1 MFPLQAR
8 WPVGCQEKE
17 CVHLSEQDM
26 PPSVSYSQFTQILP
40 NFLARFGEPLAS
52 FLTVLSCFIQDEME
66 KKDITPLNLMSQG
79 ATELSNE
86 DAPNWERILR
96 GDPPDQPHHF
106 TKERDEQMRGVLRDA
121 LKDILDSDNEIEE
134 MRRLAEEHAWAEYPY
149 DPNYL
154 PPLLPP
160 KPPFGEN
167 DDDDDDDDDDEWVLR
182 PPGGG
187 KREGAGNPLEL
198 TISGELLTILETME
212 AQGIVLPHYTS
223 PQDLLNKLVLYQWS
237 VSPVLSWRSIGA
249 SVIPVAPT

>member
-1 MFPLQAR
+1 
-8 WPVGCQEKE
+8 
-17 CVHLSEQDM
+17 M

-66 KKDITPLNLMSQG
+66 KKDITTLNLMSHG

-121 LKDILDSDNEIEE
+121 LKDILESDNEIEE
-134 MRRLAEEHAWAEYPY
+134 MRRLAEEHAFAEYPY

-160 KPPFGEN
+160 KPPFQEE
-167 DDDDDDDDDDEWVLR
+167 DDDDDDDDDEWVLR

-187 KREGAGNPLEL
+187 QREGAGNPLEL

-237 VSPVLSWRSIGA
+237 VSPVFMLTSI
-249 SVIPVAPT
+249 VKPMCPT